1 MFRFRKAIFIIHG
14 FTGNLYDNEYLMN
27 YLEYDREFD
36 VYAKT
41 LPGHAKDRFSDA
53 KYQDWIKFVDNEIEY
68 LSSLGYKT
76 IYVVGHSM
84 GGVLASYVASRH
96 KEIKKLVLVNAAFN
110 YINLKQNK
118 LDIITNKDFSK
129 YNHIL
134 EKLLRT
140 SIMFFVEFTKL
151 VKKYKNVLSK
161 VQCETLVLQSDG
173 DEVIPFETGNEI
185 YQNLNTDKKTLTTIK
200 NCSHIALSSDRKE
213 DISEYIRIFFKGG
226 RKWKQTMKEEL

>member
-1 MFRFRKAIFIIHG
+1 MIRFRKAIFIIHG

-27 YLEYDREFD
+27 YLEYAREFD

-41 LPGHAKDRFSDA
+41 LPGHDRDRFCDA
-53 KYQDWIKFVDNEIEY
+53 KYTDWVRFVDNEINY
-68 LSSLGYKT
+68 LVSLGYRT

-96 KEIKKLVLVNAAFN
+96 KEVKKLVLINAAFD

-129 YNHIL
+129 YNHLL

-140 SIMFFVEFTKL
+140 SIGFFIEFTKL
-151 VKKYKNVLSK
+151 VKKHKSVLSD
-161 VQCETLVLQSDG
+161 VTCETLVLQSDG
-173 DEVIPFETGNEI
+173 DEIIPFETGNEI
-185 YQNLNTDKKTLTTIK
+185 YEKLNSDKKYLTTVRD
-200 NCSHIALSSDRKE
+200 CSHVALVTERKE
-213 DISEYIRIFFKGG
+213 DISEYIRLFLKGG
-226 RKWKQTMKEEL
+226 RKWKKNMKDVL

>member
-1 MFRFRKAIFIIHG
+1 MIRFRKAIFIIHG

-41 LPGHAKDRFSDA
+41 LPGHNRDRFCDA
-53 KYQDWIKFVDNEIEY
+53 KYTDWVWFVDKEIDY
-68 LSSLGYKT
+68 LVSLGYRT

-96 KEIKKLVLVNAAFN
+96 KEVKKLVLINAAFD

-129 YNHIL
+129 YNHLL

-140 SIMFFVEFTKL
+140 SIGFFIEFTKL
-151 VKKYKNVLSK
+151 VKKHKSVLSD
-161 VQCETLVLQSDG
+161 VTCETLVLQSDG
-173 DEVIPFETGNEI
+173 DEIIPFETGAEI
-185 YQNLNTDKKTLTTIK
+185 YEKLNTNKKYLTTIRD
-200 NCSHIALSSDRKE
+200 CSHVALVTERKE
-213 DISEYIRIFFKGG
+213 DISEYIRLFLKGG
-226 RKWKQTMKEEL
+226 RKWKKNMKDVL

>member
-1 MFRFRKAIFIIHG
+1 MIRFRKAIFIIHG

-41 LPGHAKDRFSDA
+41 LPGHDRDRFCDA
-53 KYQDWIKFVDNEIEY
+53 KYTDWVRFVDNEINY
-68 LSSLGYKT
+68 LVSLGYRT

-96 KEIKKLVLVNAAFN
+96 KEVKKLVLINAAFD

-129 YNHIL
+129 YNHLL

-140 SIMFFVEFTKL
+140 SIGFFIEFTKL
-151 VKKYKNVLSK
+151 VKKHKSVLSD
-161 VQCETLVLQSDG
+161 VTCETLVLQSDG
-173 DEVIPFETGNEI
+173 DEIIPFETGNEI
-185 YQNLNTDKKTLTTIK
+185 YEKLNTDKKYLTTIRD
-200 NCSHIALSSDRKE
+200 CSHVALVTERKE
-213 DISEYIRIFFKGG
+213 DISEYIRLFLKGG
-226 RKWKQTMKEEL
+226 RKWKKNMKDVL

>member
-1 MFRFRKAIFIIHG
+1 MIRFRKAIFIIHG

-27 YLEYDREFD
+27 YLEYDHEFD

-41 LPGHAKDRFSDA
+41 LPGHNRDRFCDA
-53 KYQDWIKFVDNEIEY
+53 KYTDWVRFVDNEINY
-68 LSSLGYKT
+68 LVSLGYRT

-96 KEIKKLVLVNAAFN
+96 KEVKKLVLINAAFD

-129 YNHIL
+129 YNHLL

-140 SIMFFVEFTKL
+140 SIGFFIEFTKL
-151 VKKYKNVLSK
+151 VKKHKSVLSD
-161 VQCETLVLQSDG
+161 VTCETLVLQSDG
-173 DEVIPFETGNEI
+173 DEIIPFETGAEI
-185 YQNLNTDKKTLTTIK
+185 YEKLNSDKKYLTTVRD
-200 NCSHIALSSDRKE
+200 CSHVALVTERKE
-213 DISEYIRIFFKGG
+213 DISEYIRLFLKGG
-226 RKWKQTMKEEL
+226 RKWKKNMKDVL

>member
-1 MFRFRKAIFIIHG
+1 MIRFRKAIFIIHG

-41 LPGHAKDRFSDA
+41 LPGHNRDRFCDA
-53 KYQDWIKFVDNEIEY
+53 KYTDWVRFVDNEINY
-68 LSSLGYKT
+68 LVSLGYRT

-96 KEIKKLVLVNAAFN
+96 KEVKKLVLINAAFN

-129 YNHIL
+129 YNHLL

-140 SIMFFVEFTKL
+140 SIGFFIEFTKL
-151 VKKYKNVLSK
+151 VKKHKSVLSD
-161 VQCETLVLQSDG
+161 VTCETLVLQSDG
-173 DEVIPFETGNEI
+173 DEIIPFETGAEI
-185 YQNLNTDKKTLTTIK
+185 YEKLNTNKKYLTTIRD
-200 NCSHIALSSDRKE
+200 CSHVALVTERKE
-213 DISEYIRIFFKGG
+213 DISEYIRLFLKGG
-226 RKWKQTMKEEL
+226 RKWKKNMKDVL

>member
-1 MFRFRKAIFIIHG
+1 MIRFRKAIFIIHG

-41 LPGHAKDRFSDA
+41 LPGHNRDRFCDA
-53 KYQDWIKFVDNEIEY
+53 KYTDWVRFVDNEINY
-68 LSSLGYKT
+68 LVSLGYRT

-96 KEIKKLVLVNAAFN
+96 KEVKKLVLINAAFN

-129 YNHIL
+129 YNHLL

-140 SIMFFVEFTKL
+140 SIGFFIEFTKL
-151 VKKYKNVLSK
+151 VKKHKSVLSD
-161 VQCETLVLQSDG
+161 VTCETLVLQSDG
-173 DEVIPFETGNEI
+173 DEIIPFETGAEI
-185 YQNLNTDKKTLTTIK
+185 YEKLNSDKKYLTTVRD
-200 NCSHIALSSDRKE
+200 CSHVALVTERKE
-213 DISEYIRIFFKGG
+213 DISEYIRLFLKGG
-226 RKWKQTMKEEL
+226 RKWKKNMKDVL

>member
-1 MFRFRKAIFIIHG
+1 MIRFRKAIFIIHG

-41 LPGHAKDRFSDA
+41 LPGHDRDRFCDA
-53 KYQDWIKFVDNEIEY
+53 KYTDWVRFVDNEINY
-68 LSSLGYKT
+68 LVSLGYRT

-96 KEIKKLVLVNAAFN
+96 KEVKKLVLINAAFN

-129 YNHIL
+129 YNHLL

-140 SIMFFVEFTKL
+140 SIGFFIEFTKL
-151 VKKYKNVLSK
+151 VKKQKSVLSD
-161 VQCETLVLQSDG
+161 VTCETLVLQSDG
-173 DEVIPFETGNEI
+173 DEIIPFETGAEI
-185 YQNLNTDKKTLTTIK
+185 YEKLNSDKKYLTTVRD
-200 NCSHIALSSDRKE
+200 CSHVALVTERKE
-213 DISEYIRIFFKGG
+213 DISEYIRLFLKGG
-226 RKWKQTMKEEL
+226 RKWKKNMKDAL